1 MLHRQFD
8 ERDDIAAESQRV
20 KNDFVQVDEKLES
33 HRGREE
39 ELLQLIAKAKL
50 DVEAKQK
57 EINVVKEEMAKVDE
71 IRASNDKE
79 EAAVLDPAK
88 KEHPCLLAHGENV
101 SKQILVLE
109 NRSAST
115 EKSTESDILASKASL
130 EEIKKQVAE
139 KLARNEE
146 KKDLLKAI
154 SQSREE
160 IAKNATEEIAQHD
173 TLKRQFEES
182 REVQEA
188 EIVKK
193 EEDLDKL
200 RGERLEAKKL
210 ERICEEISL
219 EKLSCGVQNIQDA
232 DRMVK
237 EFEAKAASLQ
247 AAA

>member
-1 MLHRQFD
+1 MLHRQFA
-8 ERDDIAAESQRV
+8 EREEISAERQRV
-20 KNDFVQVDEKLES
+20 KNNFVQVDENLES
-33 HRGREE
+33 CRGREE
-39 ELLQLIAKAKL
+39 ELLQLIALAKL

-57 EINVVKEEMAKVDE
+57 EINGVKEEMAKVVE
-71 IRASNDKE
+71 LRASNDKE

-88 KEHPCLLAHGENV
+88 EEHPRLLAHGENV
-101 SKQILVLE
+101 SKQILALE
-109 NRSAST
+109 NQSAST
-115 EKSTESDILASKASL
+115 EKSTESDILAGKASL

-139 KLARNEE
+139 KLARNDD
-146 KKDLLKAI
+146 KKNHLKTLMQA
-154 SQSREE
+154 REE
-160 IAKNATEEIAQHD
+160 IAKKAIEEIAQHD

-182 REVQEA
+182 REVHEK
-188 EIVKK
+188 EIVQK
-193 EEDLDKL
+193 EEDLEKF